1 MGSHLLQTWQR
12 LEERLQLAP
21 GRGEGLVWLCLSS
34 KGKGEPDPS
43 KEGQAAKKEV
53 KEAAEERGGVPG

>member
-1 MGSHLLQTWQR
+1 MWQHLK
-12 LEERLQLAP
+12 ECLQLAP
-21 GRGEGLVWLCLSS
+21 GRREDLVWLCLSS

-53 KEAAEERGGVPG
+53 KEAAEERGEMPG